1 MPENRQYARLFQAKV
16 LTLLTTGIATVELS
30 VIAVDIAGSD
40 ASALLG
46 TALAL
51 KSLSFV
57 VAPLVMAAVVEH
69 LPRGRSLIAIDLL
82 RTAAILGLI
91 FVSSEVSFLAVIA
104 VFLAASAAF
113 KVTYLEY
120 VAHLLPDRD
129 EFATAISKSRIIDE
143 LEGAISPLLAAA
155 LLFLLPMDLFLVLTA
170 LAFVVSALRTGMA
183 RLPDLGRAAADYHWR
198 RSFAGVA
205 CFLSE
210 PTLRPVTWLM
220 VAVAAG
226 TAMVMTNTPAL
237 VEAAGDFEA
246 SAIALAFGAF
256 GVGAVIGAIT
266 VVWLGRRLSER
277 ATMLAGAILITTG
290 LFGGVLQQSIVVLV
304 LLWFLIGAGV
314 TLVQTPAA
322 AIIRRAAGACG
333 LLTLY
338 GAGFSVQSLIL
349 VFGFALAGWLA
360 AQSGAPTAF
369 LVLAAFSAG
378 ATIIAWRLW
387 RTGGPDGELDGIA
400 GEYRVLWAWIQT
412 KQPHRRTGPEN
423 GR

>member
-1 MPENRQYARLFQAKV
+1 MPESRQYARLFQAKV
-16 LTLLTTGIATVELS
+16 LTLLATGIASVELS
-30 VIAVDIAGSD
+30 VIAVNIAGPD

-46 TALAL
+46 TALAMKAL
-51 KSLSFV
+51 CFV
-57 VAPLVMAAVVEH
+57 VAPLLMAAVVEH

-82 RTAAILGLI
+82 RAAAVLGLI
-91 FVSSEVSFLAVIA
+91 FVSSELSFLAVIA

-120 VAHLLPDRD
+120 VAHLVPDRD
-129 EFATAISKSRIIDE
+129 EFATAMSKSRIVDE

-183 RLPDLGRAAADYHWR
+183 RLPDLGRSGADYHWR
-198 RSFAGVA
+198 RSFAGIA
-205 CFLSE
+205 RFHSDA
-210 PTLRPVTWLM
+210 TLRPVTWLM

-256 GVGAVIGAIT
+256 GVGAVVGAIA
-266 VVWLGRRLSER
+266 VVWLGRHLSER

-290 LFGGVLQQSIVVLV
+290 LFGGIPQLGFVVLV

-322 AIIRRAAGACG
+322 AIIRRSAGEHG

-338 GAGFSVQSLIL
+338 GAGWSVQSLIL

-360 AQSGAPTAF
+360 AQSGASTAF
-369 LVLAAFSAG
+369 LVLAALSAG
-378 ATIIAWRLW
+378 ATTIAWRVW
-387 RTGGPDGELDGIA
+387 RTGGPDGELNGIA
-400 GEYRVLWAWIQT
+400 EEYRVLWSWIQT
-412 KQPHRRTGPEN
+412 KQLHRRTGPED
-423 GR
+423 G